1 MDITSFLSIL
11 PCKKRETVSYVL
23 GDTKTP
29 PETTVLTNG
38 YQKLAMR
45 TKAPNAKGKKWLSEA
60 LMGLAGECGE
70 AIDIL
75 KKNLYQ
81 GHPLD
86 RKHLISELGDVA
98 WYLAA
103 AADALHINLSD
114 IFDANIEKLR
124 KRYPDGFTAERSV
137 NREENKA
144 PSCKLRIT
152 CYRSTKFE
160 ATDTID
166 VDHIDGVMEPE
177 EMTDEDRQALKENQM
192 SPMCSFTDTDG
203 VMHAVPWEFVIKIE
217 PVR

>member
-1 MDITSFLSIL
+1 M
-11 PCKKRETVSYVL
+11 KKFVPA
-23 GDTKTP
+23 DTTY
-29 PETTVLTNG
+29 TNG
-38 YQKLAMR
+38 YQVLAMR

-75 KKNLYQ
+75 KKHLYQ
-81 GHPLD
+81 GHELD
-86 RKHLISELGDVA
+86 RKHLISERGDVA

-124 KRYPDGFTAERSV
+124 KRYPNGFAAERSV
-137 NREENKA
+137 NREEYQNTQKG
-144 PSCKLRIT
+144 KLRIT
-152 CYRSTKFE
+152 CYRSNKFE

-166 VDHIDGVMEPE
+166 VDHIDGTMEPADL
-177 EMTDEDRQALKENQM
+177 TDEDRKALNDNQM
-192 SPMCSFTDTDG
+192 SPMCCFTDVSG